1 MAYLKDEIKAG
12 VIIVISL
19 VLLSAFTILVG
30 GTQFFEKYDTY
41 YVKLLNAAGLEP
53 GSQIRLGGVR
63 AGKIMDI
70 KPPTGPGEPVTIT
83 LGLNMGTD
91 LFEGTKAFIT
101 QVGFVGDAYLLLS
114 IVETS
119 GEKIAVGETIPSVES
134 VDFKLLMVKVNDIA
148 KSLDT
153 LLNDIDRLFSE
164 KTVDSI
170 EELISSTS
178 DVLKELNGL
187 VGDNKGEIT
196 QLISN
201 AGDTVKALEDA
212 ANSISSTSRTV
223 GETVDLQSDNITNLL
238 TSLTET
244 TEDLQE
250 VLQEIKQKPWS
261 LIYKEQKGK
270 NE

>member
-1 MAYLKDEIKAG
+1 
-12 VIIVISL
+12 
-19 VLLSAFTILVG
+19 
-30 GTQFFEKYDTY
+30 
-41 YVKLLNAAGLEP
+41 
-53 GSQIRLGGVR
+53 
-63 AGKIMDI
+63 MDI
-70 KPPTGPGEPVTIT
+70 KPPAGPGEPVTIT

-134 VDFKLLMVKVNDIA
+134 VDFKLLMVKVNEIA
-148 KSLDT
+148 RSLDT
-153 LLNDIDRLFSE
+153 LLKDIDRLFSE
-164 KTVDSI
+164 ETVVSI
-170 EELISSTS
+170 EELIGSTS
-178 DVLKELNGL
+178 DVLVELSEL
-187 VGDNKGEIT
+187 VGDNKKDIS

-212 ANSISSTSRTV
+212 ANSIAGTSGTV
-223 GETVDLQSDNITNLL
+223 EKTVDLQSENLTNLL

-261 LIYKEQKGK
+261 LIYREQKGK